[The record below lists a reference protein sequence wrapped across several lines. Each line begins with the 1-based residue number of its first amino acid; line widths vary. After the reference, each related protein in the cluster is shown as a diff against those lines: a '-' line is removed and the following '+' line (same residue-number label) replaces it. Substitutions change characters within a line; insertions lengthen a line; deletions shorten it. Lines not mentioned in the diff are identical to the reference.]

1 VHEPTEGR
9 WRLPPWSRIAA
20 LIFAGAAL
28 ASALGGARVV
38 VPQLDEWR
46 ETYAEYEPERR
57 ENEAL
62 LSLGFEVETWER
74 LRRQLRRGDRY
85 YVAAIVPYQHEVRN
99 YAGYALLPAVRAT
112 DIESANVVVYWQL
125 DPPAGLPCADV
136 GQDVCVLRRPS

>member
-1 VHEPTEGR
+1 VQEPTEGR
-9 WRLPPWSRIAA
+9 RRLPLWSRIAA

-28 ASALGGARVV
+28 VSAVGGARDV

-46 ETYAEYEPERR
+46 ETYSAYEPERR
-57 ENEAL
+57 ELEAL
-62 LSLGFEVETWER
+62 RSLGFEAKTWER
-74 LRRQLRRGDRY
+74 LRRNLREGDRY

-125 DPPAGLPCADV
+125 DPPTGSSCVDV